1 MKQYLGVLQTELNI
15 EKVVIEKLSNFS
27 TEKVEEL
34 LIETMSTELRFA
46 GIVGAIIGLVIGL
59 FQVFLIMAMR

>member
-1 MKQYLGVLQTELNI
+1 
-15 EKVVIEKLSNFS
+15 
-27 TEKVEEL
+27 VEEL

-46 GIVGAIIGLVIGL
+46 GILGAIIGLVIGL